1 MGVRNWKCPGNNL
14 DSEIFSVQQKYSL
27 PRPVAMFLVARGI
40 PENEVEGFLEPRL
53 ANLSDPYRFPGIREA
68 AARHGLPSERVRAL
82 IFRESRFDPAAR
94 GRAGEI
100 GLMQVLPSGAAAE
113 WARVR
118 KGPAP
123 SARELYAVRT
133 NLEVG
138 CFYLSTGM
146 RRWRGYKG
154 QTALALCQYNA
165 GESRALKWRPEDP
178 EDAEI
183 LSRITIRSTREYVRS
198 VLKRYR
204 RYCKKQE
211 K

>member
-1 MGVRNWKCPGNNL
+1 MKVILRKKPRYGVWVGIL
-14 DSEIFSVQQKYSL
+14 AVAAAALALIFW
-27 PRPVAMFLVARGI
+27 RDPVRDLWVDDTKFA
-40 PENEVEGFLEPRL
+40 EE
-53 ANLSDPYRFPGIREA
+53 IREA
-68 AARHGLPSERVRAL
+68 AARHGLPSELVRAL

-118 KGPAP
+118 KCPAP

-138 CFYLSTGM
+138 CFYLAKGM